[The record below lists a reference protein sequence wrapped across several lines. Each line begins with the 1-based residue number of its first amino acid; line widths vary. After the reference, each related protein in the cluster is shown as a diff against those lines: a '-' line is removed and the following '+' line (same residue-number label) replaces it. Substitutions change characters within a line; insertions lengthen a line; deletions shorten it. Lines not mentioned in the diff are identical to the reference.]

1 MPNVT
6 CKVTATGNYVYAK
19 CWVVRGGSHVVL
31 TRQGVNLPSGRYELQ
46 WEFRADVGGT
56 FMATVN
62 MPDIVTNQPCT
73 TGPQTIAHGQ
83 THIGSGADKPPAY
96 TAKVFRV

>member
-6 CKVTATGNYVYAK
+6 CIQKTSGFVVIAK
-19 CWVVRGGSHVVL
+19 CWIVRGGSHTVL
-31 TRQGVNLPSGRYELQ
+31 TREGVNLPKGKYELH

-56 FMATVN
+56 FIATLN
-62 MPDIVTNQPCT
+62 MPSVVTSQPCT

-83 THIGSGADKPPAY
+83 TNIGSGSDKPPGY
-96 TAKVFRV
+96 TALCFQV